1 MFTMV
6 AQYNNYGKFSITVNV
21 HNIRCPYTIQSGILI
36 DFYTISGLNLHKFSW
51 QRLVVTHEMTCWNDW
66 LVFNVQR
73 AIFQL

>member
-36 DFYTISGLNLHKFSW
+36 DFYTISGLNLHKFS
-51 QRLVVTHEMTCWNDW
+51 
-66 LVFNVQR
+66 
-73 AIFQL
+73 